1 MDGDWLTLSCYQTG
15 SGLAGRTIVL
25 DPGHGG
31 SDPGG
36 QGRTMPDV
44 TDADIGYDVAVYLR
58 DLLEQSGATVI
69 MTREELSRTQ
79 KVFMTERIEM
89 NNQVE
94 PDIFISIHANSTENE
109 TTATGAE
116 SYTYNGKVYSQQYLS
131 MNLAEHIRD
140 GWRLADAELLSNRF
154 RFGRPHH
161 CAGSRP
167 RRQ

>member
-1 MDGDWLTLSCYQTG
+1 
-15 SGLAGRTIVL
+15 
-25 DPGHGG
+25 
-31 SDPGG
+31 
-36 QGRTMPDV
+36 MPDV

-109 TTATGAE
+109 TTATG
-116 SYTYNGKVYSQQYLS
+116 SRILYL
-131 MNLAEHIRD
+131 
-140 GWRLADAELLSNRF
+140 
-154 RFGRPHH
+154 
-161 CAGSRP
+161 
-167 RRQ
+167 